1 MTTTTL
7 TTPDTAQAPQ
17 HDHKGCTERNRRYMD
32 AWLQIIRS
40 YEHFHAQVAALLQA
54 RGLTVAQFEVLSTLA
69 SVDCGNQQELADRLR
84 MTKGNLVGLIDRLTD
99 RGWVEREQVP
109 GDRRVNRV
117 KITETGR
124 AFIHAVLPE
133 QAKVVETMLSGL
145 NDDEVETVKTLLK
158 KAAARVVDPSADN
171 DPNPA

>member
-1 MTTTTL
+1 ME
-7 TTPDTAQAPQ
+7 Q
-17 HDHKGCTERNRRYMD
+17 HDQNHDHRGCTERNRRYME

-40 YEHFHAQVAALLQA
+40 YEHFHGQVAALLQL

-117 KITETGR
+117 KITASGR
-124 AFIHAVLPE
+124 EFIHSVLPE

-145 NDDEVETVKTLLK
+145 DDAEVETLRTLLK
-158 KAAARVVDPSADN
+158 KSVAGSVDDYAEVPTQTANSH
-171 DPNPA
+171 